1 MKKVRKQSIDSGAA
15 GMPSG
20 PAVLLRLIG
29 CGIAIA
35 LLAQIR
41 AGAAQADGCPNEAFR
56 VGPSAALG
64 ECRAYELV
72 TPPDTNGAPPRAFTF
87 GPAGGFDTHYTA
99 PNRIVPASPAT
110 VVFSTFGGSLP
121 GFDGNGVSD
130 RYLAMRGE
138 DGWQTE
144 IISPS
149 GAQAEASAAGGLS
162 ADYGYSLFTVPAGS
176 SGSLALTEKASYLR
190 APGGGFSLL
199 GQGGM
204 AGDPEALGRWISPG
218 GEHVIFTSE
227 HQLESDAP
235 AAVGP
240 GPLSAG
246 LNFGNNKVDAVY
258 DRTPSGV
265 HVVSLLPGNVT
276 PGVETTTYYRGSSA
290 DGSAVVFNVDRT
302 MYVRRDNAM
311 TVQIASSDAVPV
323 GTTLSCNVGPA
334 SAASKTVQWLRNGAP
349 IPGATSSIYTTTGAD
364 EGKGVQCQGF
374 ALNANAGSTQISN
387 PGALVESAS
396 DGKLP
401 GAPNFIP
408 QPSQSEP
415 LTVGG
420 PGGQTLTCS
429 TGAWTGSPTFA
440 FQWYRNGV
448 AIVGATSSTY
458 MTTAADVSTA
468 AVFQCDVTGTNSVG
482 SVSKVSTNR
491 ATSPAPSGPP
501 APAASAAILGI
512 SSEPGAIVFGGISDK
527 GGRVVYLRW
536 SGTNSSAKLGDVFV
550 FDADTEETTR
560 LTSDAS
566 SFIVNVS
573 ADGSHVYFVSPSQ
586 LDGSNGTIGANN
598 LYVWD
603 GSSITFV
610 AELDASDVGTNAFS
624 LRHWINTI
632 GAAQQTEANGGGP
645 AQDPSESTPDGEVF
659 VFESHANL
667 TGYDSGG
674 FSEVYRYDGR
684 EPIGSRLTC
693 VSCNVGGP
701 PAESS
706 AKLEFDA
713 VDSSF
718 TGVKVP
724 LEKLAD
730 VDNLTVDGATVYF
743 ETSDALVEGDEDGL
757 QDVYQWRAG
766 ELSLVSYGHSGSDDW
781 LYGVSPDGHDV
792 FFTSSDPL
800 VTAKEGATPAIYDAR
815 VDGGFPSPG
824 VAGIGCEGEACQGQ
838 PAPLPPLSAPAS
850 AGFQGA
856 GNPGPSCSRGSRR
869 AAALRSRARRL
880 RRLAGRTKNPAH
892 ARRLLKE

>member
-1 MKKVRKQSIDSGAA
+1 
-15 GMPSG
+15 
-20 PAVLLRLIG
+20 
-29 CGIAIA
+29 
-35 LLAQIR
+35 
-41 AGAAQADGCPNEAFR
+41 
-56 VGPSAALG
+56 
-64 ECRAYELV
+64 
-72 TPPDTNGAPPRAFTF
+72 
-87 GPAGGFDTHYTA
+87 
-99 PNRIVPASPAT
+99 

-130 RYLAMRGE
+130 RYLATRRE
-138 DGWQTE
+138 DGWSTE
-144 IISPS
+144 IVSPS

-162 ADYGYSLFTVPAGS
+162 VDHGYSFFTVPAGA
-176 SGSLALTEKASYLR
+176 SGSLALPEEASYLR
-190 APGGGFSLL
+190 KPDGSYMLIGDGSL
-199 GQGGM
+199 
-204 AGDPEALGRWISPG
+204 ADDPSALGRWISPG
-218 GEHVIFTSE
+218 GTHVIFTSQQ
-227 HQLESDAP
+227 QLEPAAP

-246 LNFGNNKVDAVY
+246 LNFTNNKVDAVY
-258 DRTPSGV
+258 DRTPGGV
-265 HVVSLLPGNVT
+265 QVVSLLPGDVT
-276 PGVETTTYYRGSSA
+276 PGTTMTTYYRGAST
-290 DGSAVVFNVDRT
+290 DGSSVVFNVDRT
-302 MYVRRDNAM
+302 MYVRLDDAN
-311 TVQIASSDAVPV
+311 TVPIASSDAVPV

-334 SAASKTVQWLRNGAP
+334 SAASKTVQWLRNSSP
-349 IPGATSSIYTTTGAD
+349 IPGANSFTYTTTVAD
-364 EGKGVQCQGF
+364 EDKGVQCQGF
-374 ALNANAGSTQISN
+374 ALNANAGSTQVSI
-387 PGALVESAS
+387 PGVLVEPAP
-396 DGKLP
+396 DGALP

-420 PGGQTLTCS
+420 PGGQTLTCN
-429 TGAWTGSPTFA
+429 TGAWTGGPTFM
-440 FQWYRNGV
+440 FQWYRSGV
-448 AIVGATSSTY
+448 AIPGATSSTY
-458 MTTAADVSTA
+458 VTTAADVSTA
-468 AVFQCDVTGTNSVG
+468 AVFQCDVTGTNTAG
-482 SVSKVSTNR
+482 SVSKVTANR
-491 ATSPAPSGPP
+491 ATSPAPSAPP
-501 APAASAAILGI
+501 APVASATVPGI
-512 SSEPGAIVFGGISDK
+512 SSEPGAIVFGGISND
-527 GGRVVYLRW
+527 GDQVVYLRW
-536 SGTNSSAKLGDVFV
+536 SGTDPSSKLGDVFS
-550 FDADTEETTR
+550 FDVESGQTTR

-586 LDGSNGTIGANN
+586 LDGSNGTVGANN

-603 GSSITFV
+603 GSSTTFI
-610 AELDASDVGTNAFS
+610 AELDAGDVGTNAFS
-624 LRHWINTI
+624 LRHWVNTI
-632 GAAQQTEANGGGP
+632 GAAQQAEANRGGP
-645 AQDPSESTPDGEVF
+645 AQDPSESTPDGKVF
-659 VFESHANL
+659 VFESRANL

-674 FSEVYRYDGR
+674 LAEVYRYDSR
-684 EPIGSRLTC
+684 APIGSRLAC
-693 VSCNVGGP
+693 VSCASDGGP
-701 PAESS
+701 AVSD
-706 AKLEFDA
+706 AKLEFNA
-713 VDSSF
+713 ADSVF

-724 LEKLAD
+724 LEDLAD
-730 VDNLTVDGATVYF
+730 VDNITVDGESVYF

-892 ARRLLKE
+892 ARRLLKEARRFAAQAHRLQSKVARCHRSAPEGLGR